1 MRVFLISLFF
11 GLSLFGNAQTP
22 AEKVAYSH
30 IVDLK
35 SSVIL
40 VRLQTQDIVLDKM
53 KRMRQ
58 NNLLRAKI
66 QEINSHHL
74 AVYRAF
80 SSAFSFT
87 EVYFFYGRNTEQI
100 KNREWEGLFVDS
112 SLKYNS
118 SITLPKDTSFYVIDV
133 GDIYFDAF
141 GGHFEGMVVLDE
153 NFVPLKKP
161 FPYYV
166 RRRSGMTIIKR
177 TDLEMA
183 TIFQKE
189 FENFYQEA
197 KRRYVETKKSP

>member
-1 MRVFLISLFF
+1 MRVFLVLLFF
-11 GLSLFGNAQTP
+11 VFFLSVNAQSS
-22 AEKVAYSH
+22 AEKEAYSQ

-53 KRMRQ
+53 KRLRQ
-58 NNLLRAKI
+58 NKLLRAKL
-66 QEINSHHL
+66 QEINSHHI

-87 EVYFFYGRNTEQI
+87 EVYFFYGRNSEQI
-100 KNREWEGLFVDS
+100 KNREWDGLFVDS
-112 SLKYNS
+112 SLQCNS
-118 SITLPKDTSFYVIDV
+118 SITLPKDTSFYIIDV

-141 GGHFEGMVVLDE
+141 GGHFEGMVVMDE
-153 NFVPLKKP
+153 NFNPLKKP

-183 TIFQKE
+183 AIFQKE
-189 FENFYQEA
+189 FESFYQEA
-197 KRRYVETKKSP
+197 KRRYVDTKKSP